1 MALRAVGDKQD
12 VLRTSFSLFFFIS
25 TRAFAICLVTDNRGT
40 GTGVG
45 PQEVQWG
52 GVGTESGTGVERN
65 CFSVLLFLPATV
77 SQPPSLVGF
86 QNKRARLSVCIL
98 SVMLTLGNSF
108 QTRERPTVQ

>member
-1 MALRAVGDKQD
+1 M
-12 VLRTSFSLFFFIS
+12 
-25 TRAFAICLVTDNRGT
+25 
-40 GTGVG
+40 
-45 PQEVQWG
+45 QWG

-65 CFSVLLFLPATV
+65 SDEGCFSVLLFLPATV